1 MWETQEM
8 QETLAELCEEEQE
21 NGDEFDGSNPEP
33 ARRWDPDADHPRCT
47 VQQYSS
53 FLAIERVGNLEGI
66 ARARLEKHQ
75 KRRDL
80 DAQVHEE

>member
-1 MWETQEM
+1 MSVM
-8 QETLAELCEEEQE
+8 AATLRRHA
-21 NGDEFDGSNPEP
+21 DGTLTLITH
-33 ARRWDPDADHPRCT
+33 AA
-47 VQQYSS
+47 QQYSS

-80 DAQVHEE
+80 DAQAHEEYDCNCWREP